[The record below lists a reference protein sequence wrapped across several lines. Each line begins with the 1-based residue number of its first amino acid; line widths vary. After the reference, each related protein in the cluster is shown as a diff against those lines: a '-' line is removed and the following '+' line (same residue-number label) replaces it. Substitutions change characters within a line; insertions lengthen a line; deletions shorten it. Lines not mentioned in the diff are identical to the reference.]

1 MHFSIVQ
8 LITIREHR
16 DCLQLKVL
24 LFPHFTLHNI
34 LRTSNYN
41 VIDLYDILIVGI
53 IVVASHTHF
62 CFVCRCMLSIFQN
75 SEKHKIT

>member
-16 DCLQLKVL
+16 DCLQLKVIA
-24 LFPHFTLHNI
+24 FSSFYVA